1 MRRLAKRFGEICTLA
16 EKFNAEKRQNRFQK
30 MYNQDKRFVSFGIYD
45 TVTKQYVLFD
55 TVNLTGNFRYSNN
68 TAPPELDEMENLI
81 RKAR

>member
-1 MRRLAKRFGEICTLA
+1 MRRLAKRFGEICTLV